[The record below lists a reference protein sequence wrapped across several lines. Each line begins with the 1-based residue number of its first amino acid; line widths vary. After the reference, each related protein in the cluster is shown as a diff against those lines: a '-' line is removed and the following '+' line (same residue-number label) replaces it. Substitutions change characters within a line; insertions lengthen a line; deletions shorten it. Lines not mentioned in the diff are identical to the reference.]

1 MNGKFEPPHITGATT
16 VEQLRQINRYLWNLT
31 EQLNMELDQLYVRLD
46 RILEEKEA

>member
-16 VEQLRQINRYLWNLT
+16 EAQLRQINRYLWNLT
-31 EQLNMELDQLYVRLD
+31 EQLNMELDQLHVRLD